1 MPELRFINGLLR
13 YIALAGVVIAA
24 SAAPAG
30 AQIVERELHRGV
42 MEGPMGLDPQYITH
56 PVERSILADIFMGLV
71 TEDASGHP
79 QPGVAENW
87 SVENKGRR
95 WVFNLRQN
103 LKWSDG
109 RPLTAEDFVYS
120 FQRLL
125 APHSTAPFAPMFH
138 VIVGAKALHSG
149 KANDGSA
156 LGVKAKNN
164 HTLVFDLESPVP
176 YFPSLLTHPS
186 AYPLRQDQIERNAD
200 SWTRPGRMVTNGAY
214 ILGEWLPGRHVKL
227 RKNWGFFDPVSVNID
242 NIYYDIVE
250 HEEAALEH
258 FFAGELAILSDVPRE
273 KFAELMAKA
282 PESARLH
289 PTLTTDYLVFNA
301 ERPPFDDVRVRQAL
315 SLAVDSY
322 GLVKKVLD
330 DSEIPATGMLPDGMA
345 NLWLPGPP
353 PTPEAPRAPKRP
365 VSPERK
371 IEQAKLLLEN
381 AGYGATGSLRI
392 TLHYNNDETHQKIA
406 QAIAKMWKKIGVRT
420 DVYGNHY
427 AVHYGD
433 LGLGEFDVARAGWI
447 ADFDDPMAIL
457 DLFQSKN
464 EQFNYGAFADD
475 KFDRLLNQANSRG
488 KPEERAIGLYRAH
501 EQAMTQ
507 FPVVPLYHH
516 ASRNL
521 VSPAVTGWND
531 NVSNIHPSRFL
542 DLPK

>member
-1 MPELRFINGLLR
+1 M
-13 YIALAGVVIAA
+13 IAA
-24 SAAPAG
+24 AAAPAG

-42 MEGPMGLDPQYITH
+42 MEGPMGLDPQYMTH

-71 TEDASGHP
+71 TENASGHP
-79 QPGVAENW
+79 QPGVAESW

-95 WVFNLRQN
+95 WVFNLRKN

-120 FQRLL
+120 FRRLL

-164 HTLVFDLESPVP
+164 HTVVFDLESPVP
-176 YFPSLLTHPS
+176 YFPSLLAHPS
-186 AYPLRQDQIERNAD
+186 AYPLRQDLIERNAD

-214 ILGEWLPGRHVKL
+214 ILGEWLPGRYVKL

-322 GLVKKVLD
+322 ELVKKVLD

-345 NLWLPGPP
+345 NLWVPGPP

-392 TLHYNNDETHQKIA
+392 TLHYNNDETHRKIA
-406 QAIAKMWKKIGVRT
+406 QAIARMWKKIGVRT

-464 EQFNYGAFADD
+464 EQFNYGAFAND
-475 KFDRLLNQANSRG
+475 KFDRLLNQANSKG

-501 EQAMTQ
+501 ERAMTQ